1 MMHWTRYRQGSG
13 ACDACGGPANVYARL
28 VAARRAA
35 DCDLLPCAV
44 RPAQHWIDH
53 AAVEQLRADHAAAV
67 ASWRD
72 LADSSPP
79 PLEPDWSQAVRDK
92 TPNPAELVG
101 SAEGRLAVDL
111 LAAPE
116 IVIDSIP
123 PWSTLRITGPV
134 GAEQS
139 YDDGTDAERIRLYV
153 PGQYRVALAASRHL
167 AREWVINAT

>member
-1 MMHWTRYRQGSG
+1 MAAPQPLLSYLRASGLPLRSYRTDPAAIVPPDG
-13 ACDACGGPANVYARL
+13 ADVMPWVHAD
-28 VAARRAA
+28 RR
-35 DCDLLPCAV
+35 
-44 RPAQHWIDH
+44 RHWIDH
-53 AAVEQLRADHAAAV
+53 SAVQQLRADHAAAV

-92 TPNPAELVG
+92 TPSPAALRG
-101 SAEGRLAVDL
+101 AEGDALAVDL

-167 AREWVINAT
+167 TREWVINAT